1 MQRPL
6 RVRRLAVFAGLA
18 VVAFTFT
25 VRHVPMPLAM
35 AATVQLA
42 VVVFGLLTA
51 FELAR

>member
-1 MQRPL
+1 MTHRPL
-6 RVRRLAVFAGLA
+6 RVRRVAVFAGLA
-18 VVAFTFT
+18 VVAFA
-25 VRHVPMPLAM
+25 VRHVAMPLAV